1 MLLSFFLL
9 DLSLSTVRFP
19 LLKKFAIKLAEA
31 FDGAG
36 VFFLFFSGVSSLV
49 RFFFA
54 LPIAGVLA
62 SPSLF
67 RPLLAAFVALDI
79 FFFAF
84 LVVLPAAEG
93 E

>member
-1 MLLSFFLL
+1 MLLLSFLL
-9 DLSLSTVRFP
+9 DLPLSTVRFP

-36 VFFLFFSGVSSLV
+36 VFLFFSGVSLWV
-49 RFFFA
+49 RFFFE

-67 RPLLAAFVALDI
+67 RTLLAAFVALDI